1 MKNSI
6 TYNVL
11 VYEHHPEHAIEMREF
26 VNLMEGI
33 KWFYKRVDF
42 YKHELNGTRYN
53 YHADGG
59 LIAQHKG
66 SCFTVRLMPIE
77 LT

>member
-11 VYEHHPEHAIEMREF
+11 VYEHHPDHAIEMREF
-26 VNLMEGI
+26 TDIMEGRR
-33 KWFYKRVDF
+33 WFDERLEK
-42 YKHELNGTRYN
+42 YKHELNGKKWY

-77 LT
+77 II